1 MENDYSILLESDW
14 NKGNDSTMK
23 AMDRVYMNQLFLKNL
38 HNSLKEKKEVIEEE
52 HIPGG
57 FDD

>member
-1 MENDYSILLESDW
+1 
-14 NKGNDSTMK
+14 
-23 AMDRVYMNQLFLKNL
+23 LFLKNL

-57 FDD
+57 FDDWFLLKARYLL